1 MGMHEFMTAL
11 WKSEGCEI
19 TGLDPMTGRGFYGTI
34 VAVRSTAGDDLKLRV
49 ECPDPGMHLI
59 KGTDVYYGKNNYHVY
74 F

>member
-19 TGLDPMTGRGFYGTI
+19 TGFDAMTGKGFYGTI
-34 VAVRSTAGDDLKLRV
+34 VSVRTTAGEDLKLTV
-49 ECPDPGMHLI
+49 ECADKGTHLI
-59 KGTDVYYGKNNYHVY
+59 RGSDIYYRKNNYHVY